1 MNELRTILA
10 DVRRRWA
17 RRALLRAWTAGAAT
31 AAAMLL
37 VGLFAVWLVARDG
50 VPLVLAVVAVSAV
63 AAASLVFALLPLRHA
78 PTDRQIARFIEERAG
93 GLDDVLVTA
102 VETHS
107 TRLGEHPGTRSRIAD
122 ILVNDAILATRH
134 IDLDRVISRQ
144 VLIRAAAGAALG
156 SVALLVAMVL
166 FAPSAT
172 RAAHVVGSYL
182 FPRSYTIEVTPGSA
196 RVRAGLPLRIVARIP
211 GIDGGLIPTL
221 TVGTGADARTARM
234 SPGDG
239 PGEFTITLSNLT
251 VSFPYSVSAGSA
263 RSADYTI
270 DVIRPVRI
278 ARIDLAFAYPNGVG
292 LAPKTEEDSGDIYA
306 PAGTKVT
313 VTVTADKPVTRAQLT
328 MADGTAMAMRGSHLR
343 QGDDAQADTVVTA
356 DLLVAK
362 DGSYRVAL
370 NDIDGLASEGD
381 TEYFI
386 RMLDDRPPDVR
397 ILKPA
402 GDKQVSPLEEVAI
415 EARADDD
422 YGLSALE
429 LVFKTSSGKETVVAL
444 GSPVSGSIASGTHT
458 VFLEDL
464 RVKPGDFVTYHA
476 RARDLGRGRRA
487 SEARSDIFFL
497 EVKPY
502 EEEFVASESQAGGGG
517 GQQSAG
523 VEELAA
529 MQKDII
535 AATWKLDARA
545 RRAKDARP
553 ERDIKAVA
561 KAQSA
566 LKSKTEE
573 LAAQMAGQAFAE
585 RRRRGTPP
593 GARSAATTDDPLP
606 RAVDAMG
613 RAAGELDRLQ
623 TAKSLPHEEEA
634 LGQLLKAAA
643 EIRRR
648 QVQLQQAQGGG
659 GGNGNRQQP
668 DLSTL
673 FDQELRKKQATNY
686 ETPPTTE
693 TRNDQAKDDDPL
705 SSIRELARRQEALAR
720 QQKELA
726 KNKEQLA
733 EEELKRQL
741 ERLTRDQEE
750 LRKQAEQLAQQQSG
764 QGSSSEGRTMR
775 EIADEMRNASKELGR
790 KDPQQAGASGDRATQ
805 QLRSLEQQLKGA
817 SPDERRRALGDLQL
831 EARQLADAERRL
843 GNESTK
849 TAAGA
854 AGEDARRRLAA
865 EQERLADR
873 TDRLSETVKQLADG
887 AAEGEPEKR
896 QAMAEASRELERQRL
911 SERMRE
917 SADAMRQGAKED
929 PQGPGPQRGSR
940 AGVEAPGPQ
949 RGSRAGVEAPARP
962 EELARGLDKVAERL
976 GAATGGRDGETARLS
991 DQLAKTQELRD
1002 RLGELQK
1009 TMDALS
1015 KSGDPAKP
1023 GQEAQSPGASATPAS
1038 RGGEGKQPG
1047 AEGRDG
1053 QSGQQGTSEGGRA
1066 GAVQRLQREADDKM
1080 REAQRLAEEVQ
1091 RQNPGMQK
1099 GGTTPEQWQRSTS
1112 APGTESFKQ
1121 DFAKWE
1127 SLKKN
1132 LLAALEQTE
1141 SQLSDQLRA
1150 RENKERLN
1158 AGRHDAV
1165 SDTYREL
1172 VDRYYQSLAAPR
1184 RQPR

>member
-1 MNELRTILA
+1 VPNIMSELRTILA

-17 RRALLRAWTAGAAT
+17 RRALLRAWTLGAAT

-37 VGLFAVWLVARDG
+37 VGLFAVWLVAREG
-50 VPLVLAVVAVSAV
+50 VPLVLAVVSVSAI
-63 AAASLVFALLPLRHA
+63 AAVSLVFALLQLRQA
-78 PTDRQIARFIEERAG
+78 PSDKQIARFIEERAG

-102 VETHS
+102 VEHGIEA
-107 TRLGEHPGTRSRIAD
+107 RGPMAD
-122 ILVNDAILATRH
+122 ILVHDAIRATRQ

-144 VLIRAAAGAALG
+144 TLIRAAAGAALG
-156 SVALLVAMVL
+156 SAALLVAMVL

-172 RAAHVVGSYL
+172 RAANVVGSYL
-182 FPRSYTIEVTPGSA
+182 FPRIYSIEVTPGSA
-196 RVRAGLPLRIVARIP
+196 KVRAGLPLRIVARIP
-211 GIDGGLIPTL
+211 GIDGGLVPML
-221 TVGTGADARTARM
+221 TVGTGADARSARM
-234 SPGDG
+234 SPGDA
-239 PGEFTITLSNLT
+239 PGEFTITLNNLT
-251 VSFPYSVSAGSA
+251 VSFPYAVSAGSA

-270 DVIRPVRI
+270 DVIRPVRV
-278 ARIDLAFAYPNGVG
+278 ARIDLAFEYPNGVG
-292 LAPKTEEDSGDIYA
+292 LAPHTEEDSGDIYA
-306 PAGTKVT
+306 PAGTRVT
-313 VTVTADKPVTRAQLT
+313 VTVTTDKPVTRAQLT
-328 MADGTAMAMRGSHLR
+328 MADGTAMAMSGSHLR
-343 QGDDAQADTVVTA
+343 QGYGAQAGKVVTA
-356 DLLVAK
+356 DLLIAK

-370 NDIDGLASEGD
+370 NDIDGLSSEGD

-397 ILKPA
+397 MLRPA

-422 YGLSALE
+422 YGLAALE
-429 LVFKTSSGKETVVAL
+429 LVFKTSAGKQTVVPL
-444 GSPVSGSIASGTHT
+444 GSPVSGSIATGTHT

-464 RVKPGDFVTYHA
+464 KVKPGDFVTYHA

-502 EEEFVASESQAGGGG
+502 EEEFVASESQAGA
-517 GQQSAG
+517 GQGQGSSG

-545 RRAKDARP
+545 RRAKVARP
-553 ERDIKAVA
+553 EQDIKAVA

-585 RRRRGTPP
+585 RRRRGVQP
-593 GARSAATTDDPLP
+593 GTSRSTSATSMDDPLP

-634 LGQLLKAAA
+634 LSQLLKAAA

-648 QVQLQQAQGGG
+648 QVQRQQAQGGG

-673 FDQELRKKQATNY
+673 FDQELRKKQETNY

-693 TRNDQAKDDDPL
+693 TKNDQPKDDDPL
-705 SSIRELARRQEALAR
+705 ASIRELARRQEALSR

-764 QGSSSEGRTMR
+764 QGSSSEGRKMR

-790 KDPQQAGASGDRATQ
+790 QDPQQAGARGDRASQ
-805 QLRSLEQQLKGA
+805 QLRSLEQQMQGA

-843 GNESTK
+843 GNESAK
-849 TAAGA
+849 TAEGA
-854 AGEDARRRLAA
+854 AGEDARRRLAT

-873 TDRLSETVKQLADG
+873 TDRLSETMRQLAKG
-887 AAEGEPEKR
+887 AAEGEPQNPFDSAQGRR
-896 QAMAEASRELERQRL
+896 QAMTEASRELERQRL

-917 SADAMRQGAKED
+917 SAKAIRQGAKED
-929 PQGPGPQRGSR
+929 PQGQ
-940 AGVEAPGPQ
+940 
-949 RGSRAGVEAPARP
+949 ARP
-962 EELARGLDKVAERL
+962 EDLARGLDKVAERL

-991 DQLAKTQELRD
+991 DQLARTQELRD
-1002 RLGELQK
+1002 RLSELQK

-1015 KSGDPAKP
+1015 KAGDAPQP
-1023 GQEAQSPGASATPAS
+1023 GQDGQGPGAPATRTL
-1038 RGGEGKQPG
+1038 RGGVEKQPG

-1053 QSGQQGTSEGGRA
+1053 QAGQQGTSEGGRA
-1066 GAVQRLQREADDKM
+1066 GAVQRLQREADEKM

-1091 RQNPGMQK
+1091 KQNPGMQK
-1099 GGTTPEQWQRSTS
+1099 GGSTPEQWQRSTS

-1165 SDTYREL
+1165 ADTYREL

>member
-1 MNELRTILA
+1 MSELRIILA
-10 DVRRRWA
+10 AVRRRWS
-17 RRALLRAWTAGAAT
+17 RRALLRAWTLGATT

-37 VGLFAVWLVARDG
+37 VGLLAVWLVAREG
-50 VPLVLAVVAVSAV
+50 VPLVLAVTAVSAIAV
-63 AAASLVFALLPLRHA
+63 VSVVFALLQLRQA
-78 PTDRQIARFIEERAG
+78 PTDKQIARFIEERAG

-102 VETHS
+102 VDQGS
-107 TRLGEHPGTRSRIAD
+107 NGQVGDLLQR
-122 ILVNDAILATRH
+122 DAIRATRN
-134 IDLDRVISRQ
+134 IDLDQIITRRT
-144 VLIRAAAGAALG
+144 LLRAAAGAALG
-156 SVALLVAMVL
+156 SAALVAAMVL

-172 RAAHVVGSYL
+172 RAGHVVGSYL
-182 FPRSYTIEVTPGSA
+182 FPKSYTIEVMPGSA
-196 RVRAGLPLRIVARIP
+196 KVRAGLPLRIVARIP
-211 GIDGGLIPTL
+211 GIDGGLVPML
-221 TVGTGADARTARM
+221 TVGSGTEVRSARM
-234 SPGDG
+234 SPGSAA
-239 PGEFTITLSNLT
+239 GEFTSTLNNLT
-251 VSFPYSVSAGSA
+251 ASFPYSVSAGSA
-263 RSADYTI
+263 RSADYNI
-270 DVIRPVRI
+270 EVIRPVRV
-278 ARIDLAFAYPNGVG
+278 ARIDLSFAYPAGVG
-292 LAPKTEEDSGDIYA
+292 LAPHTEEDSGDIYA
-306 PAGTKVT
+306 PAGTRVT
-313 VTVTADKPVTRAQLT
+313 ITVTADKPVTRAQLR
-328 MADGTAMAMRGSHLR
+328 MADGTSLAMNGSHLR
-343 QGDDAQADTVVTA
+343 QGYGAQADKVVTT
-356 DLLVAK
+356 DLLIAK

-370 NDIDGLASEGD
+370 NDSDGLASDGD

-397 ILKPA
+397 ILRPA

-422 YGLSALE
+422 YGLASLE
-429 LVFKTSSGKETVVAL
+429 LVFKTSAGKETVVPL
-444 GSPVSGSIASGTHT
+444 GSPVSGSIATGTHT

-464 RVKPGDFVTYHA
+464 KVKPGDFVTYHA

-487 SEARSDIFFL
+487 SESRSDIFFL

-502 EEEFVASESQAGGGG
+502 EEEFVASESQGSSGG

-535 AATWKLDARA
+535 AATWKIDART

-553 ERDIKAVA
+553 EQDIRAVA
-561 KAQSA
+561 KAQAS
-566 LKSKTEE
+566 LKAKAEE
-573 LAAQMAGQAFAE
+573 VSAQMAGQAFAE
-585 RRRRGTPP
+585 RRRRGTQP
-593 GARSAATTDDPLP
+593 GATRPGSDDPLP
-606 RAVDAMG
+606 RAVEAMG

-634 LGQLLKAAA
+634 LSQLLKAAA

-648 QVQLQQAQGGG
+648 QVQRQQAQGGG

-673 FDQELRKKQATNY
+673 FDQELRKKQETNY

-693 TRNDQAKDDDPL
+693 TNSDQAADDDPL

-720 QQKELA
+720 RQKELA
-726 KNKEQLA
+726 RNKEQLA
-733 EEELKRQL
+733 EDELKRQL

-764 QGSSSEGRTMR
+764 QGASSEGRKMR
-775 EIADEMRNASKELGR
+775 DIADEMRNASKELGR
-790 KDPQQAGASGDRATQ
+790 QDPKQAGARGDRASQ
-805 QLRSLEQQLKGA
+805 QLRSLEQQMQGA
-817 SPDERRRALGDLQL
+817 TPDERRRTLGDLQL

-843 GNESTK
+843 GNESAK

-854 AGEDARRRLAA
+854 PGEDARRRLAA
-865 EQERLADR
+865 EQERLAER
-873 TDRLSETVKQLADG
+873 TDRLGETVKQLAGG
-887 AAEGEPEKR
+887 AADSDPEKR
-896 QAMAEASRELERQRL
+896 QAMSEASRELERQRV

-917 SADAMRQGAKED
+917 SARAMRQGATAD
-929 PQGPGPQRGSR
+929 PQAASR
-940 AGVEAPGPQ
+940 PDD
-949 RGSRAGVEAPARP
+949 
-962 EELARGLDKVAERL
+962 LARGLDKVAERL
-976 GAATGGRDGETARLS
+976 GAATGGRDGDTAKLS
-991 DQLAKTQELRD
+991 EQLGKTQELRD
-1002 RLGELQK
+1002 RLSELQK

-1015 KSGDPAKP
+1015 KAGDTPKP
-1023 GQEAQSPGASATPAS
+1023 GQEGRGPGTPATGTM
-1038 RGGEGKQPG
+1038 RGGVEGKQPG

-1053 QSGQQGTSEGGRA
+1053 QNGQQGTAEGGRA
-1066 GAVQRLQREADDKM
+1066 GAVQRLQREADEKM

-1091 RQNPGMQK
+1091 RQIPGMQK

>member
-1 MNELRTILA
+1 MSELRTILA
-10 DVRRRWA
+10 DVRRRWS
-17 RRALLRAWTAGAAT
+17 RRALLRAWTLGATT

-37 VGLFAVWLVARDG
+37 VGLFAVWLVAREG
-50 VPLVLAVVAVSAV
+50 VPLVLAVASVSAIAAVSV
-63 AAASLVFALLPLRHA
+63 VCALLQLRHA
-78 PTDRQIARFIEERAG
+78 PTDKQIARFIEERAG
-93 GLDDVLVTA
+93 GLDEVLVTA
-102 VETHS
+102 VEQGS
-107 TRLGEHPGTRSRIAD
+107 SGQVGDL
-122 ILVNDAILATRH
+122 LVRDAIKATRQ
-134 IDLDRVISRQ
+134 IDLDRVISRKT
-144 VLIRAAAGAALG
+144 LIRAAAGAALG
-156 SVALLVAMVL
+156 SAALVTAMVL
-166 FAPSAT
+166 FAPSAN
-172 RAAHVVGSYL
+172 RAGHVVGSYL
-182 FPRSYTIEVTPGSA
+182 FPRSYAIEVTPGSA
-196 RVRAGLPLRIVARIP
+196 KVRAGLPLRIVARIP

-221 TVGTGADARTARM
+221 TVGTGADARSARM
-234 SPGDG
+234 SPGSV
-239 PGEFTITLSNLT
+239 PGEFTIILNNLM

-270 DVIRPVRI
+270 DVIRPVRV
-278 ARIDLAFAYPNGVG
+278 ARIDLAFEYPNGVG
-292 LAPKTEEDSGDIYA
+292 LAPHVEEDSGDIYA

-313 VTVTADKPVTRAQLT
+313 VTVTADKPVTQAQLR
-328 MADGTAMAMRGSHLR
+328 MADGSELAMSGSHLR
-343 QGDDAQADTVVTA
+343 QGDGAQADKVVTA
-356 DLLVAK
+356 ELLIDK
-362 DGSYRVAL
+362 DGSYRIAL
-370 NDIDGLASEGD
+370 NDVDGLSSEGD

-397 ILKPA
+397 ILRPA

-422 YGLSALE
+422 YGLAALE
-429 LVFKTSSGKETVVAL
+429 LVFKTSAGKETVVPL
-444 GSPVSGSIASGTHT
+444 GSPVSGSIAMGTHT

-464 RVKPGDFVTYHA
+464 KVKPGDFVTYHA

-517 GQQSAG
+517 GQQSSD

-529 MQKDII
+529 MQKDIM

-553 ERDIKAVA
+553 EQDIRAVA
-561 KAQSA
+561 KAQGA
-566 LKSKTEE
+566 LKAKTEE

-585 RRRRGTPP
+585 RRRRGVQP
-593 GARSAATTDDPLP
+593 GTSRSTGAPVDDPLP
-606 RAVDAMG
+606 RAVEAMG

-648 QVQLQQAQGGG
+648 QVQRQQAQGGG
-659 GGNGNRQQP
+659 AGNGNRQQP

-673 FDQELRKKQATNY
+673 FDQELRKKQETNY
-686 ETPPTTE
+686 ETPATTE
-693 TRNDQAKDDDPL
+693 TKNDQPQADDPL
-705 SSIRELARRQEALAR
+705 ASIRELARRQEALSR

-726 KNKEQLA
+726 KNKDQLSQ
-733 EEELKRQL
+733 EELKRQL
-741 ERLTRDQEE
+741 ARLTRDQEE
-750 LRKQAEQLAQQQSG
+750 LRKQAEELAKQSG
-764 QGSSSEGRTMR
+764 QGSPSEGRKMQD
-775 EIADEMRNASKELGR
+775 IADQMRNAAKELGR
-790 KDPQQAGASGDRATQ
+790 QDPQQASARGDRATQ
-805 QLRSLEQQLKGA
+805 QLRNLEQQMQGA

-843 GNESTK
+843 GNEAAK

-854 AGEDARRRLAA
+854 AGDDARRRLAA

-873 TDRLSETVKQLADG
+873 TDRLGETVKQLANGGAEG
-887 AAEGEPEKR
+887 AADKPFDSAQGRRE
-896 QAMAEASRELERQRL
+896 AMTEASRELERQRL

-917 SADAMRQGAKED
+917 SAKAMRQGAKED
-929 PQGPGPQRGSR
+929 LQANAKPD
-940 AGVEAPGPQ
+940 
-949 RGSRAGVEAPARP
+949 
-962 EELARGLDKVAERL
+962 ELARGLDKVAERL

-991 DQLAKTQELRD
+991 DQLSKTQELRD

-1015 KSGDPAKP
+1015 KAGDTPQR
-1023 GQEAQSPGASATPAS
+1023 GQE
-1038 RGGEGKQPG
+1038 GEGKQPG
-1047 AEGRDG
+1047 AEGREG
-1053 QSGQQGTSEGGRA
+1053 QSGQQGTTEGGRA
-1066 GAVQRLQREADDKM
+1066 GALQRLQREADEKM

-1091 RQNPGMQK
+1091 KQNPGMQK

-1132 LLAALEQTE
+1132 LLVALEQTE

-1150 RENKERLN
+1150 RESKERLN

>member
-1 MNELRTILA
+1 MPNIMSELRTILA

-17 RRALLRAWTAGAAT
+17 RRALLRAWMLGAAT

-37 VGLFAVWLVARDG
+37 VGFAAVWLVARDG

-63 AAASLVFALLPLRHA
+63 AAVSLVFALLPLRHA
-78 PTDRQIARFIEERAG
+78 PTDKQIARFIEERAG
-93 GLDDVLVTA
+93 GLDDVLVTVVDQGLDA
-102 VETHS
+102 
-107 TRLGEHPGTRSRIAD
+107 RGPMAD
-122 ILVNDAILATRH
+122 ILVHDATRATRQL
-134 IDLDRVISRQ
+134 DLDRVISRQ
-144 VLIRAAAGAALG
+144 TLLRAAAGAALG
-156 SVALLVAMVL
+156 SAALLVAMVL

-172 RAAHVVGSYL
+172 RAANVVGSYL

-196 RVRAGLPLRIVARIP
+196 KVRTGFPLQIVARIA
-211 GIDGGLIPTL
+211 GIDGGLVPML
-221 TVGTGADARTARM
+221 TVGTGADARSARM
-234 SPGDG
+234 SPGDA
-239 PGEFTITLSNLT
+239 PGEFTITLNNVT

-263 RSADYTI
+263 RSAEYTI

-278 ARIDLAFAYPNGVG
+278 ARIDLAFEYPRGVG
-292 LAPKTEEDSGDIYA
+292 LAPHTEEDSGDIYA
-306 PAGTKVT
+306 PAGTRVT
-313 VTVTADKPVTRAQLT
+313 VTVTTDKPVTRAQLT
-328 MADGTAMAMRGSHLR
+328 MADGTAMAMSGSHLR
-343 QGDDAQADTVVTA
+343 QGDGAQAGKVVTA
-356 DLLVAK
+356 DLLIAK

-370 NDIDGLASEGD
+370 NDIDGLSSEGD

-397 ILKPA
+397 ILRPA

-422 YGLSALE
+422 YGLAALE
-429 LVFKTSSGKETVVAL
+429 LVFKTSAGTQTVVPL
-444 GSPVSGSIASGTHT
+444 GSPVSGSIAAGTHT

-464 RVKPGDFVTYHA
+464 KVKPGDFVTYHA

-553 ERDIKAVA
+553 EQDIKAVA

-573 LAAQMAGQAFAE
+573 LAAQIAGQAFAE
-585 RRRRGTPP
+585 RRRRGAQP
-593 GARSAATTDDPLP
+593 GRRAAATTEDPLP
-606 RAVDAMG
+606 RAVEAMG
-613 RAAGELDRLQ
+613 RAAAELDRLQ

-648 QVQLQQAQGGG
+648 QVQRQQAQGGG

-673 FDQELRKKQATNY
+673 FDQELRKKQQTNY

-693 TRNDQAKDDDPL
+693 TRNDQPQDDDPL
-705 SSIRELARRQEALAR
+705 SSIRELARRQEALSR

-733 EEELKRQL
+733 EEELQRQL

-750 LRKQAEQLAQQQSG
+750 LRKQAEQLAQQQNE
-764 QGSSSEGRTMR
+764 QGSSSEGRKMR
-775 EIADEMRNASKELGR
+775 EIADEMRNAAKELGR
-790 KDPQQAGASGDRATQ
+790 QDPQQAGVRGDRATQ
-805 QLRSLEQQLKGA
+805 QLRSLEQQMQGA

-843 GNESTK
+843 GNESAK
-849 TAAGA
+849 TAEGA

-865 EQERLADR
+865 EQQRLADR
-873 TDRLSETVKQLADG
+873 TDRLSETMKQLAKG
-887 AAEGEPEKR
+887 PAEGEPQNPFDSAQGRR
-896 QAMAEASRELERQRL
+896 QAMTDASRELERQRL

-917 SADAMRQGAKED
+917 SAKAMRQGAKAD
-929 PQGPGPQRGSR
+929 PQGQ
-940 AGVEAPGPQ
+940 
-949 RGSRAGVEAPARP
+949 ARP
-962 EELARGLDKVAERL
+962 EDLARGLDTVAERL

-991 DQLAKTQELRD
+991 DQLGKTQELRD
-1002 RLGELQK
+1002 RLSELQK

-1015 KSGDPAKP
+1015 KAGDTPQP
-1023 GQEAQSPGASATPAS
+1023 GQEGPGAPAT
-1038 RGGEGKQPG
+1038 RTLRDGVEKQPG

-1053 QSGQQGTSEGGRA
+1053 PAGQQGTSEGGRA
-1066 GAVQRLQREADDKM
+1066 GAVQRLQREADEKM
-1080 REAQRLAEEVQ
+1080 REAQRLADEVQ
-1091 RQNPGMQK
+1091 KQNPGMQK
-1099 GGTTPEQWQRSTS
+1099 GGSTPEQWQRSTS

-1165 SDTYREL
+1165 ADTYREL

>member
-1 MNELRTILA
+1 MSELTTILA
-10 DVRRRWA
+10 DVRRRWS
-17 RRALLRAWTAGAAT
+17 RRALLRAWTLGAST

-37 VGLFAVWLVARDG
+37 VGLVAMWLVARDG
-50 VPLVLAVVAVSAV
+50 VPLVLVVASASAV
-63 AAASLVFALLPLRHA
+63 AVVSLVVALWQLRHT
-78 PTDRQIARFIEERAG
+78 PTDKQLARFIEERAG

-102 VETHS
+102 VDHS
-107 TRLGEHPGTRSRIAD
+107 TRLGENAEARSWQATGHGIAD
-122 ILVNDAILATRH
+122 ILINDAIRASRS
-134 IDLDRVISRQ
+134 IDLERVISRKT
-144 VLIRAAAGAALG
+144 LLRAAAGAALG
-156 SVALLVAMVL
+156 SVALLVAMVM
-166 FAPSAT
+166 FAPSAN
-172 RAAHVVGSYL
+172 RASHVVGSYL
-182 FPRSYTIEVTPGSA
+182 FPRSYAIEVTPGSTK
-196 RVRAGLPLRIVARIP
+196 VRAGLPLEIVARIP
-211 GIDGGLIPTL
+211 GIDGGLIPML
-221 TVGTGADARTARM
+221 TVGAGADARSARM
-234 SPGDG
+234 SPGTT
-239 PGEFTITLSNLT
+239 PGEFTITLHNLT

-263 RSADYTI
+263 RSADYAI
-270 DVIRPVRI
+270 EVIRPVRV
-278 ARIDLAFAYPNGVG
+278 ARIDLAFEYANGVG
-292 LAPKTEEDSGDIYA
+292 LAPHTEEDSGDIYA
-306 PAGTKVT
+306 PAGTRVK
-313 VTVTADKPVTRAQLT
+313 VTVTADKPVTRAQLR
-328 MADGTAMAMRGSHLR
+328 MADGTELAMRGH
-343 QGDDAQADTVVTA
+343 DKVVTT
-356 DLLVAK
+356 DLLIAK
-362 DGSYRVAL
+362 DGSYRIAL
-370 NDIDGLASEGD
+370 NDSDGLSSEGD

-397 ILKPA
+397 ILRPA

-422 YGLSALE
+422 YGLAGLE
-429 LVFKTSSGKETVVAL
+429 LVFKTSAGKETVVPL
-444 GSPVSGSIASGTHT
+444 GSPVSGTIATGSHT

-464 RVKPGDFVTYHA
+464 KVKPGDFVTYHA
-476 RARDLGRGRRA
+476 RARDRGRGRRA
-487 SEARSDIFFL
+487 AEARSDIFFL

-517 GQQSAG
+517 GQQSSD

-535 AATWKLDARA
+535 AATWKLDART

-553 ERDIKAVA
+553 EQDIRAVA
-561 KAQSA
+561 RAQGA
-566 LKSKTEE
+566 LKAKTEE

-585 RRRRGTPP
+585 RRRRGSQP
-593 GARSAATTDDPLP
+593 GATRPGTDDPLP
-606 RAVDAMG
+606 RAVEAMG

-634 LGQLLKAAA
+634 LSQLLKAAA

-648 QVQLQQAQGGG
+648 QVQRQQAQGGG

-673 FDQELRKKQATNY
+673 FDQELRKKQETNY
-686 ETPPTTE
+686 ETPATSE
-693 TRNDQAKDDDPL
+693 TKADEQQADDPL
-705 SSIRELARRQEALAR
+705 ANIRELARRQEALAR

-726 KNKEQLA
+726 RNQDQLTA
-733 EEELKRQL
+733 DERKRQL

-750 LRKQAEQLAQQQSG
+750 LRKQAEELAKQNG
-764 QGSSSEGRTMR
+764 QGSSSEGRKMR
-775 EIADEMRNASKELGR
+775 DIADEMRNASRDLGR
-790 KDPQQAGASGDRATQ
+790 QDPQQASARGERATQ
-805 QLRSLEQQLKGA
+805 QLRSLEQQMQGA
-817 SPDERRRALGDLQL
+817 SPGERRRALGDLQL

-843 GNESTK
+843 GNESAK

-873 TDRLSETVKQLADG
+873 TDRLSETVKQLANGG
-887 AAEGEPEKR
+887 AETDPDKR

-917 SADAMRQGAKED
+917 SARAMRQGGKED
-929 PQGPGPQRGSR
+929 PQATKPDD
-940 AGVEAPGPQ
+940 
-949 RGSRAGVEAPARP
+949 
-962 EELARGLDKVAERL
+962 LARGLDKVAERL

-991 DQLAKTQELRD
+991 EQLSKTQELRD
-1002 RLGELQK
+1002 RLSELQK

-1015 KSGDPAKP
+1015 KAGDTP
-1023 GQEAQSPGASATPAS
+1023 QPGAEGQAGAPATRTS
-1038 RGGEGKQPG
+1038 RGGVEGKQPG

-1066 GAVQRLQREADDKM
+1066 GALQRLQREADEKM
-1080 REAQRLAEEVQ
+1080 REAQRLAEDVQ
-1091 RQNPGMQK
+1091 KQIPGMQK

-1150 RENKERLN
+1150 RETKERLN
-1158 AGRHDAV
+1158 AGRHDTV

>member
-1 MNELRTILA
+1 MSELDTILA

-17 RRALLRAWTAGAAT
+17 RRALLRAWTLGAMT
-31 AAAMLL
+31 AASMLL
-37 VGLFAVWLVARDG
+37 VGLFAVWLVAREG
-50 VPLVLAVVAVSAV
+50 VPLVLVVAAVSAV
-63 AAASLVFALLPLRHA
+63 AVVSLVFALLQLRHT
-78 PTDRQIARFIEERAG
+78 PTDKQIARFIEERAG

-102 VETHS
+102 VEN
-107 TRLGEHPGTRSRIAD
+107 PGNGQIANL
-122 ILVNDAILATRH
+122 LVRDAIRATRQVN
-134 IDLDRVISRQ
+134 LDHVISRQ
-144 VLIRAAAGAALG
+144 TLMRAAAGAALG
-156 SVALLVAMVL
+156 SVALVVAMVL
-166 FAPSAT
+166 FAPSAN
-172 RAAHVVGSYL
+172 RATNVVGSYL
-182 FPRSYTIEVTPGSA
+182 FPKHYSIEVLPGSA
-196 RVRAGLPLRIVARIP
+196 KVRAGLPLKIVARIP

-221 TVGTGADARTARM
+221 TVGAGAEARSARM
-234 SPGDG
+234 SPGDA
-239 PGEFTITLSNLT
+239 PGEFTLTLNNLT

-263 RSADYTI
+263 RSADYAI
-270 DVIRPVRI
+270 EVIRPVRV
-278 ARIDLAFAYPNGVG
+278 ARIDLAFEYPNGVG
-292 LAPKTEEDSGDIYA
+292 LAPHTEEDSGDIYA
-306 PAGTKVT
+306 PAGTKVK
-313 VTVTADKPVTRAQLT
+313 VTVTADKPLTRAQLT
-328 MADGTAMAMRGSHLR
+328 LADGTALPMAG
-343 QGDDAQADTVVTA
+343 ADQVATTE
-356 DLLVAK
+356 LLIAR
-362 DGSYRVAL
+362 DGSYRIAL
-370 NDIDGLASEGD
+370 KDSDGLASEGD

-397 ILKPA
+397 ILRPA
-402 GDKQVSPLEEVAI
+402 GDKQVSPLEEIVI

-422 YGLSALE
+422 YGIASLE
-429 LVFKTSSGKETVVAL
+429 LVFKTSAGKETVVPL
-444 GSPVSGSIASGTHT
+444 GSPVSGLIAAGIHT

-464 RVKPGDFVTYHA
+464 KVKPGDFVTYHA
-476 RARDLGRGRRA
+476 RARDQGRGRRA
-487 SEARSDIFFL
+487 VEARSDIFFL

-517 GQQSAG
+517 GQQSAD

-545 RRAKDARP
+545 RRARAARP
-553 ERDIKAVA
+553 EQDIRAVA

-566 LKSKTEE
+566 LKGKAEE
-573 LAAQMAGQAFAE
+573 LTAQMEGQAFAQS
-585 RRRRGTPP
+585 RRRGTRP
-593 GARSAATTDDPLP
+593 GTPRPSTDDPLP
-606 RAVDAMG
+606 RAVEAMG
-613 RAAGELDRLQ
+613 RAVGELDRLQ

-648 QVQLQQAQGGG
+648 QIQRQQAQGGG

-673 FDQELRKKQATNY
+673 FDQELRKKQETNY
-686 ETPPTTE
+686 ETPATTE
-693 TRNDQAKDDDPL
+693 TKNDDKAADDPL
-705 SSIRELARRQEALAR
+705 SNIRELARRQEALAR

-726 KNKEQLA
+726 RNKDQLA

-764 QGSSSEGRTMR
+764 QGSSAQGRTMR
-775 EIADEMRNASKELGR
+775 DVADEMRNASKELGR
-790 KDPQQAGASGDRATQ
+790 QDPKQAGARGDRASQ
-805 QLRSLEQQLKGA
+805 QLRDLEKQMQGA

-843 GNESTK
+843 GNESAK
-849 TAAGA
+849 TASGA
-854 AGEDARRRLAA
+854 PGDDARRKLAA

-873 TDRLSETVKQLADG
+873 TDRLGETVKQLANG
-887 AAEGEPEKR
+887 AAQNDPEKR
-896 QAMAEASRELERQRL
+896 QAMTDASRELDQQRL

-917 SADAMRQGAKED
+917 SANAMRQGANGDSQATAKPD
-929 PQGPGPQRGSR
+929 D
-940 AGVEAPGPQ
+940 
-949 RGSRAGVEAPARP
+949 
-962 EELARGLDKVAERL
+962 LARGLDKVAERL
-976 GAATGGRDGETARLS
+976 GAATGGRDSDTAKLS
-991 DQLAKTQELRD
+991 EQLAKTQELRD

-1015 KSGDPAKP
+1015 KSGEGAKP
-1023 GQEAQSPGASATPAS
+1023 GQEGQAGAPATRTS
-1038 RGGEGKQPG
+1038 RGGVEGKQPG

-1091 RQNPGMQK
+1091 KQNPGMQK

-1132 LLAALEQTE
+1132 LLAALEHTE